1 MTAVL
6 VATPVA
12 PAAGD
17 TLLTVGGV
25 VSGGVVPVALK
36 TTSTQ

>member
-1 MTAVL
+1 MTAAL

-12 PAAGD
+12 PEAG
-17 TLLTVGGV
+17 LVELTDGGV
-25 VSGGVVPVALK
+25 VSAPDGWK